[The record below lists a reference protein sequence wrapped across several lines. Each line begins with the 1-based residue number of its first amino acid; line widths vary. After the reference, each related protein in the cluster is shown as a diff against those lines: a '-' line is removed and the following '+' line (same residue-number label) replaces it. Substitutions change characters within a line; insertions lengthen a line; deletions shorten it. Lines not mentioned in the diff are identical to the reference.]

1 MLRNMKNIA
10 TPLKN
15 REDFIAGI
23 KGRSNQQSHIKVDRW
38 CVSLLLLSFFSGV
51 LLSSICLAS
60 NEESYNV
67 TRRDKAFS
75 VYFIDEKCG
84 WIVGDKSLA
93 IKTEDGGGTWQR
105 VKVPD
110 GTLNDIFF
118 VEEKGWIVGG
128 GGMILHTDDGGLNW
142 KWQMGSAPSIPAKVE
157 IPMDGTCPTVE
168 GALKSLMKVFFM
180 DRDRGVTVGAD
191 GTILRTEN
199 GGSSWEP
206 AAFDSM
212 EILPEELI
220 MNGIISLNLYDVFF
234 LNEKSGWIVG
244 DSGTILH
251 SEDGGNEWIVK
262 NIGLLPPLFSI
273 SFKNPDE
280 GWAVGQNGFS
290 LKTEDGGKTWD
301 KVVFEEEN
309 SLYEIRICGNYGVM
323 VGDQATIIVTNDGG
337 KTWGKVKTALYP
349 PYPWLAGAWVFPS
362 NSAKVLSVGKGVILE
377 TSIDSKK

>member
-1 MLRNMKNIA
+1 MR
-10 TPLKN
+10 
-15 REDFIAGI
+15 I
-23 KGRSNQQSHIKVDRW
+23 KLCSFKPCRRQSKEAVI
-38 CVSLLLLSFFSGV
+38 SLLKLPRLILSVILLYLLAV
-51 LLSSICLAS
+51 LFLEPCSKICFASSR
-60 NEESYNV
+60 EGYEV

-75 VYFIDEKCG
+75 VYFIDQKCG

-93 IKTEDGGGTWQR
+93 IKTEDGGETWQR

-110 GTLNDIFF
+110 GTLNAIFF

-128 GGMILHTDDGGLNW
+128 GGMILHTDDGGENW
-142 KWQMGSAPSIPAKVE
+142 KWQKGSAPQPPAKVE
-157 IPMDGTCPTVE
+157 MPIDGTCPSVE
-168 GALKSLMKVFFM
+168 GAPKSLMKVFFM
-180 DRDRGVTVGAD
+180 DKDRGVTVGAD

-199 GGSSWEP
+199 GGSVWEP

-220 MNGIISLNLYDVFF
+220 MNGIISLNFYDVFF
-234 LNEKSGWIVG
+234 LNEHSGWIVG

-251 SEDGGNEWIVK
+251 SEDGGKEWIVK

-280 GWAVGQNGFS
+280 GWAVGQNSFS
-290 LKTEDGGKTWD
+290 LKTEDGGKTWE

-323 VGDQATIIVTNDGG
+323 VGDQGTIIATNDGG
-337 KTWGKVKTALYP
+337 KTWGKIKTALYP
-349 PYPWLAGAWVFPS
+349 PYPWLADAWVFPS

-377 TSIDSKK
+377 TSIGSRK